1 MSFDL
6 GKLFIEW
13 RRIVP
18 TGIPNPNNDY
28 HLVLLK
34 EICLARGIERD
45 IVDNVILA
53 LEKKEI
59 DPDTK
64 ITYKYKDAK
73 GNETDRETTYKSA
86 ISRDKEHP
94 AYKAAK
100 ALQDK
105 EGGKEKGKK
114 DPTDISGPELADTDD
129 YLGSKKDKKPKDD
142 SVKKQQSNG
151 YVGDKDK
158 TVSKGDPSQ
167 TDEYQREH
175 EPDDEEF
182 NKRNEK
188 HKNPE
193 PPPPLKLDGII
204 KNPKFPKRYI
214 KMLER
219 MSNSRLTTTTK
230 KWEHFSDIPGG
241 AGQIKAQAG
250 ELMTMIGSSLDDSE
264 FDNLMNALEE
274 HEQRL
279 LKDNAGSDGKPGVFQ
294 KVTSGRVV
302 DNPGSRI
309 IDKTWIQSARNNR
322 KAILDRLEKQ
332 YGEGTK
338 IIGSAWDAKD
348 EVEAMGLSDYD
359 NNKGFSTDC
368 YFKVEKPNGEQV
380 IDEVSL
386 KKSTKVNFLNS
397 GAGDFKNW
405 DPDLPD
411 EINQNVYRAK
421 ARKRNIDFIEQ
432 NRQKVDEFLNS
443 PDSAKV
449 KKLMKSKKITFEQAL
464 EGNSRDKQNVLY
476 SIIKELRLKGDEGAN
491 KIVEQDAEEHKEFV
505 EQSVKAITENDKM
518 RDGMLNTIRSEFPLK
533 AVSDGE
539 ETMAIG
545 PNSLDKETMKQIFGT
560 DNYDEI
566 KEKLVAKPPVPI
578 LDKNGEPK
586 KDKDG
591 NIKMSPP
598 FIGYNVEATG
608 EVFPVAEVKIRED
621 GRGYGGQFK
630 FEMVLHKDFAPR
642 LESAQKE
649 IYG

>member
-1 MSFDL
+1 MITDL
-6 GKLFIEW
+6 RKVLSEWAYRTKSGK
-13 RRIVP
+13 
-18 TGIPNPNNDY
+18 PNPKSMA
-28 HLVLLK
+28 HQIILEGVLKDFGWDSEERNEL
-34 EICLARGIERD
+34 LSSPSFLIETD
-45 IVDNVILA
+45 IVKNKKSGNTYVVQKHNPDTQSLVKKDASKDDIKKVEKDKNGEEPE
-53 LEKKEI
+53 EKK
-59 DPDTK
+59 T
-64 ITYKYKDAK
+64 AQ
-73 GNETDRETTYKSA
+73 
-86 ISRDKEHP
+86 
-94 AYKAAK
+94 
-100 ALQDK
+100 L
-105 EGGKEKGKK
+105 
-114 DPTDISGPELADTDD
+114 
-129 YLGSKKDKKPKDD
+129 
-142 SVKKQQSNG
+142 NG
-151 YVGDKDK
+151 YIGDKDK
-158 TVSKGDPSQ
+158 SVSEGDPSESE
-167 TDEYQREH
+167 EYQKDH

-182 NKRNEK
+182 ESKNEK

-193 PPPPLKLDGII
+193 PPPPLSLDGVIE
-204 KNPKFPKRYI
+204 NPKFPKRYI

-219 MSNSRLTTTTK
+219 MANSRLTTKTK

-250 ELMTMIGSSLDDSE
+250 ELMTMIGSSLDDKE
-264 FDNLMNALEE
+264 FDSLMNALEE
-274 HEQRL
+274 HEERL
-279 LKDNAGSDGKPGVFQ
+279 KKDNVGSDGKPGIFQ
-294 KVTSGRVV
+294 KVTGGRVI

-322 KAILDRLEKQ
+322 KAILDRLQKQ

-338 IIGSAWDAKD
+338 IIGAAWDAKD
-348 EVEAMGLSDYD
+348 EVEAMGLSDYE

-380 IDEVSL
+380 VDEVSL

-397 GAGDFKNW
+397 GAGDFENW

-411 EINQNVYRAK
+411 EINQKVYRAK

-432 NRQKVDEFLNS
+432 NKSKVDELLNS
-443 PDSAKV
+443 SKGEKV
-449 KKLMKSKKITFEQAL
+449 RKLMKSKKITFEQAL
-464 EGNSRDKQNVLY
+464 QGNSRDKQNVLY
-476 SIIKELRLKGDEGAN
+476 SVIKELRLQGDEEAN

-518 RDGMLNTIRSEFPLK
+518 RDGMLSTIRSEFPLK

-545 PNSLDKETMKQIFGT
+545 PNSLDKETMKAIFGT

-566 KEKLVAKPPVPI
+566 KEKLVARPPKPI
-578 LDKNGEPK
+578 LDKDGKEV

>member
-1 MSFDL
+1 MITDKKKIL
-6 GKLFIEW
+6 IEW
-13 RRIVP
+13 AYRTRDGKPDVKNRAKLL
-18 TGIPNPNNDY
+18 T
-28 HLVLLK
+28 LESVLKDFGWSREARAELLSTLIK
-34 EICLARGIERD
+34 EDD
-45 IVDNVILA
+45 IVKNRKTGNVYTVKNVNKDKHQLIKKNA
-53 LEKKEI
+53 SKDDIQNIKDKDDEEPKEKK
-59 DPDTK
+59 
-64 ITYKYKDAK
+64 
-73 GNETDRETTYKSA
+73 
-86 ISRDKEHP
+86 
-94 AYKAAK
+94 KA
-100 ALQDK
+100 
-105 EGGKEKGKK
+105 
-114 DPTDISGPELADTDD
+114 
-129 YLGSKKDKKPKDD
+129 
-142 SVKKQQSNG
+142 QSNG

-158 TVSKGDPSQ
+158 TVSEGDPSQ
-167 TDEYQREH
+167 SEEYQRERK
-175 EPDDEEF
+175 PGDEEF
-182 NKRNEK
+182 EKRNEK

-193 PPPPLKLDGII
+193 PPPPISLDGVI
-204 KNPKFPKRYI
+204 KNPKFPKRYV

-219 MSNSRLTTTTK
+219 MANSRLTTKTK

-250 ELMTMIGSSLDDSE
+250 ELMTMIGSSLDDKE

-274 HEQRL
+274 HESRL
-279 LKDNAGSDGKPGVFQ
+279 KKDNAGSDGKPGIFQ
-294 KVTSGRVV
+294 KVTGGRVI

-322 KAILDRLEKQ
+322 KAILDRLQKQ

-338 IIGSAWDAKD
+338 IIGAAWDAKD
-348 EVEAMGLSDYD
+348 EVEAMGLSDYE

-380 IDEVSL
+380 VDEVSL

-397 GAGDFKNW
+397 GAGDFANW
-405 DPDLPD
+405 DPNLPD
-411 EINQNVYRAK
+411 EINQKVYRAK

-432 NRQKVDEFLNS
+432 NRSKVDELLNS
-443 PDSAKV
+443 PKGEKV
-449 KKLMKSKKITFEQAL
+449 RKLMKSKKITFEQAL
-464 EGNSRDKQNVLY
+464 QGNSRDKQNVLY
-476 SIIKELRLKGDEGAN
+476 SVIKELRLQGDEEAN
-491 KIVEQDAEEHKEFV
+491 KIIEQDAEEHKDFV
-505 EQSVKAITENDKM
+505 EKSVKAITENENM
-518 RDGMLNTIRSEFPLK
+518 RDGMLSTIRSEFPLK

-642 LESAQKE
+642 LENAQKE

>member
-1 MSFDL
+1 MITDINKILVEWAYRTSD
-6 GKLFIEW
+6 GKPDAKNKAKLLTLES
-13 RRIVP
+13 
-18 TGIPNPNNDY
+18 
-28 HLVLLK
+28 VLSDFGWSREARAELLNTLIK
-34 EICLARGIERD
+34 EDD
-45 IVDNVILA
+45 IVKNKETGNIYTVKNVNKDKHQLIKKNA
-53 LEKKEI
+53 SKDDIKNVKDKDDEEPKEKK
-59 DPDTK
+59 
-64 ITYKYKDAK
+64 
-73 GNETDRETTYKSA
+73 
-86 ISRDKEHP
+86 
-94 AYKAAK
+94 KA
-100 ALQDK
+100 
-105 EGGKEKGKK
+105 
-114 DPTDISGPELADTDD
+114 
-129 YLGSKKDKKPKDD
+129 
-142 SVKKQQSNG
+142 QSNG
-151 YVGDKDK
+151 YIGDKDK
-158 TVSKGDPSQ
+158 TVSEGDPSQ
-167 TDEYQREH
+167 TEEYQREH
-175 EPDDEEF
+175 EPDDDEF
-182 NKRNEK
+182 EKRNEK

-193 PPPPLKLDGII
+193 PPPPLSLDDVI

-219 MSNSRLTTTTK
+219 MANSRLTTKTK

-250 ELMTMIGSSLDDSE
+250 ELMTMIGSSLDDDE
-264 FDNLMNALEE
+264 FNNLMNVLEE
-274 HEQRL
+274 HEERL
-279 LKDNAGSDGKPGVFQ
+279 KKDNAGSEGKPGIFQ
-294 KVTSGRVV
+294 KVTGGRVI

-309 IDKTWIQSARNNR
+309 VDKTWIQSARNNR
-322 KAILDRLEKQ
+322 KAILDRLQKQ

-348 EVEAMGLSDYD
+348 EVEAMGLGDYE

-397 GAGDFKNW
+397 GAGDFENW
-405 DPDLPD
+405 DPDLSD
-411 EINQNVYRAK
+411 EINQKVYRAK
-421 ARKRNIDFIEQ
+421 ARKRNVDFIEQ
-432 NRQKVDEFLNS
+432 NRSKVDELLNS
-443 PDSAKV
+443 PKGEKV
-449 KKLMKSKKITFEQAL
+449 RKLMKSKGITFEQAL
-464 EGNSRDKQNVLY
+464 QGNSRDKQNVLY
-476 SIIKELRLKGDEGAN
+476 SVIKELRLQGDEEAN
-491 KIVEQDAEEHKEFV
+491 KIVEQDAEEHKDFV
-505 EQSVKAITENDKM
+505 EKSVKAITENERM

-560 DNYDEI
+560 DDYDEI

-578 LDKNGEPK
+578 LDKNDEPK

-642 LESAQKE
+642 LENAQKE

>member
-1 MSFDL
+1 MITDL
-6 GKLFIEW
+6 RKVLSEWAYRTKSGK
-13 RRIVP
+13 
-18 TGIPNPNNDY
+18 PNPKSMA
-28 HLVLLK
+28 HQIILEGVLKDFGWDSEERNEL
-34 EICLARGIERD
+34 LSSPSFLIETD
-45 IVDNVILA
+45 IVKNKKSGNTYVVQKHNPDTQSLVKKDASKDDIKKVEKDKNGEEPE
-53 LEKKEI
+53 EKK
-59 DPDTK
+59 
-64 ITYKYKDAK
+64 
-73 GNETDRETTYKSA
+73 
-86 ISRDKEHP
+86 
-94 AYKAAK
+94 AAQ
-100 ALQDK
+100 L
-105 EGGKEKGKK
+105 
-114 DPTDISGPELADTDD
+114 
-129 YLGSKKDKKPKDD
+129 
-142 SVKKQQSNG
+142 NG
-151 YVGDKDK
+151 YIGDKDK
-158 TVSKGDPSQ
+158 SVSEGDPSESE
-167 TDEYQREH
+167 EYQKDH

-182 NKRNEK
+182 ESKNEK

-193 PPPPLKLDGII
+193 PPPPLSLDGVIE
-204 KNPKFPKRYI
+204 NPKFPKRYI

-219 MSNSRLTTTTK
+219 MANSRLTTKTK

-250 ELMTMIGSSLDDSE
+250 ELMTMIGSSLDDKE
-264 FDNLMNALEE
+264 FDSLMNALEE
-274 HEQRL
+274 HEERL
-279 LKDNAGSDGKPGVFQ
+279 KKDNVGSDGKPGIFQ
-294 KVTSGRVV
+294 KVTGGRVI

-322 KAILDRLEKQ
+322 KAILDRLQKQ

-338 IIGSAWDAKD
+338 IIGAAWDAKD
-348 EVEAMGLSDYD
+348 EVEAMGLSDYE

-380 IDEVSL
+380 VDEVSL

-397 GAGDFKNW
+397 GAGDFENW

-411 EINQNVYRAK
+411 EINQKVYRAK

-432 NRQKVDEFLNS
+432 NRSKVDELLNS
-443 PDSAKV
+443 SKGEKV
-449 KKLMKSKKITFEQAL
+449 RKLMKSKKITFEQAL
-464 EGNSRDKQNVLY
+464 QGNSRDKQNVLY
-476 SIIKELRLKGDEGAN
+476 GVIKELRLQGDEEAN

-518 RDGMLNTIRSEFPLK
+518 RDGMLSTIRSEFPLK

-545 PNSLDKETMKQIFGT
+545 PNSLDKETMKAIFGT
-560 DNYDEI
+560 DDYDEI
-566 KEKLVAKPPVPI
+566 KEKLVARPPKPI
-578 LDKNGEPK
+578 LDKDGKEV

>member
-449 KKLMKSKKITFEQAL
+449 EKLMKSKKITFEQAL
-464 EGNSRDKQNVLY
+464 QGNSRDKQNVLY

>member
-1 MSFDL
+1 MIADL
-6 GKLFIEW
+6 KKVLSEWAYRTKSGK
-13 RRIVP
+13 
-18 TGIPNPNNDY
+18 PNPKSMA
-28 HLVLLK
+28 HQIILEGVLKDFGWDSEERNEL
-34 EICLARGIERD
+34 LSSPSFLIETD
-45 IVDNVILA
+45 IVKNKKSGNTYVVQKHNPDTQSLVKKDASKDDIKKVEKDKNGEEPE
-53 LEKKEI
+53 EKK
-59 DPDTK
+59 
-64 ITYKYKDAK
+64 
-73 GNETDRETTYKSA
+73 
-86 ISRDKEHP
+86 
-94 AYKAAK
+94 AAQ
-100 ALQDK
+100 L
-105 EGGKEKGKK
+105 
-114 DPTDISGPELADTDD
+114 
-129 YLGSKKDKKPKDD
+129 
-142 SVKKQQSNG
+142 NG
-151 YVGDKDK
+151 YIGDKDK
-158 TVSKGDPSQ
+158 SVSEGDPSESE
-167 TDEYQREH
+167 EYQKDH

-182 NKRNEK
+182 ESKNEK

-193 PPPPLKLDGII
+193 PPPPLSLDGVIE
-204 KNPKFPKRYI
+204 NPKFPKRYI

-219 MSNSRLTTTTK
+219 MANSRLTTKTK

-250 ELMTMIGSSLDDSE
+250 ELMTMIGSSLDDKE
-264 FDNLMNALEE
+264 FDSLMNALEE
-274 HEQRL
+274 HEERL
-279 LKDNAGSDGKPGVFQ
+279 KKDNVGSDGKPGIFQ
-294 KVTSGRVV
+294 KVTGGRVI

-322 KAILDRLEKQ
+322 KAILDRLQKQ

-338 IIGSAWDAKD
+338 IIGAAWDAKD
-348 EVEAMGLSDYD
+348 EVEAMGLSDYE

-397 GAGDFKNW
+397 GAGDFENW

-411 EINQNVYRAK
+411 EINQKVYRAK

-432 NRQKVDEFLNS
+432 NKSKVDELLNS
-443 PDSAKV
+443 SKGEKV
-449 KKLMKSKKITFEQAL
+449 RKLMKSKKITFEQAL
-464 EGNSRDKQNVLY
+464 QGNSRDKQNVLY
-476 SIIKELRLKGDEGAN
+476 SVIKELRLQGDEEAN

-518 RDGMLNTIRSEFPLK
+518 RDGMLSTIRSEFPLK

-545 PNSLDKETMKQIFGT
+545 PNSLDKETMKAIFGT

-566 KEKLVAKPPVPI
+566 KEKLVARPPKPI
-578 LDKNGEPK
+578 LDKDGKEV

>member
-1 MSFDL
+1 MIADL
-6 GKLFIEW
+6 KKVLSEWAYRTKSGK
-13 RRIVP
+13 
-18 TGIPNPNNDY
+18 PNPKSMA
-28 HLVLLK
+28 HQIILEGVLKDFGWDSEERNEL
-34 EICLARGIERD
+34 LSSPSFLIETD
-45 IVDNVILA
+45 IVKNKKSGNTYVVQKHNPDTQSLVKKDASKDDIKKVEKDKNGEEPE
-53 LEKKEI
+53 EKK
-59 DPDTK
+59 T
-64 ITYKYKDAK
+64 AQ
-73 GNETDRETTYKSA
+73 
-86 ISRDKEHP
+86 
-94 AYKAAK
+94 
-100 ALQDK
+100 L
-105 EGGKEKGKK
+105 
-114 DPTDISGPELADTDD
+114 
-129 YLGSKKDKKPKDD
+129 
-142 SVKKQQSNG
+142 NG
-151 YVGDKDK
+151 YIGDKDK
-158 TVSKGDPSQ
+158 SVSEGDPSESE
-167 TDEYQREH
+167 EYQKDH

-182 NKRNEK
+182 ESKNEK

-193 PPPPLKLDGII
+193 PPPPLSLDGVIE
-204 KNPKFPKRYI
+204 NPKFPKRYI

-219 MSNSRLTTTTK
+219 MANSRLTTKTK

-250 ELMTMIGSSLDDSE
+250 ELMTMIGSSLDDKE
-264 FDNLMNALEE
+264 FDSLMNALEE
-274 HEQRL
+274 HEERL
-279 LKDNAGSDGKPGVFQ
+279 KKDNVGSDGKPGIFQ
-294 KVTSGRVV
+294 KVTGGRVI

-322 KAILDRLEKQ
+322 KAILDRLQKQ

-338 IIGSAWDAKD
+338 IIGAAWDAKD
-348 EVEAMGLSDYD
+348 EVEAMGLSDYE

-397 GAGDFKNW
+397 GAGDFENW

-411 EINQNVYRAK
+411 EINQKVYRAK

-432 NRQKVDEFLNS
+432 NKSKVDELLNS
-443 PDSAKV
+443 SKGEKV
-449 KKLMKSKKITFEQAL
+449 RKLMKSKKITFEQAL
-464 EGNSRDKQNVLY
+464 QGNSRDKQNVLY
-476 SIIKELRLKGDEGAN
+476 SVIKELRLQGDEEAN

-518 RDGMLNTIRSEFPLK
+518 RDGMLSTIRSEFPLK

-545 PNSLDKETMKQIFGT
+545 PNSLDKETMKAIFGT

-566 KEKLVAKPPVPI
+566 KEKLVARPPKPI
-578 LDKNGEPK
+578 LDKDGKEV

>member
-1 MSFDL
+1 
-6 GKLFIEW
+6 
-13 RRIVP
+13 
-18 TGIPNPNNDY
+18 
-28 HLVLLK
+28 
-34 EICLARGIERD
+34 
-45 IVDNVILA
+45 
-53 LEKKEI
+53 
-59 DPDTK
+59 
-64 ITYKYKDAK
+64 
-73 GNETDRETTYKSA
+73 
-86 ISRDKEHP
+86 
-94 AYKAAK
+94 
-100 ALQDK
+100 
-105 EGGKEKGKK
+105 
-114 DPTDISGPELADTDD
+114 
-129 YLGSKKDKKPKDD
+129 
-142 SVKKQQSNG
+142 
-151 YVGDKDK
+151 
-158 TVSKGDPSQ
+158 
-167 TDEYQREH
+167 
-175 EPDDEEF
+175 
-182 NKRNEK
+182 
-188 HKNPE
+188 
-193 PPPPLKLDGII
+193 
-204 KNPKFPKRYI
+204 
-214 KMLER
+214 MLER

-241 AGQIKAQAG
+241 AGQIKAQGG
-250 ELMTMIGSSLDDSE
+250 ELMTMIGSSLDDDE
-264 FDNLMNALEE
+264 FNNLMNVLEE
-274 HEQRL
+274 HEERL
-279 LKDNAGSDGKPGVFQ
+279 KKDNAGSDGKPGIFQ

-338 IIGSAWDAKD
+338 IIGSAWDSKD
-348 EVEAMGLSDYD
+348 EVEAMGLSDYE

-411 EINQNVYRAK
+411 EINQNVYREK

-443 PDSAKV
+443 QDSAKV

-464 EGNSRDKQNVLY
+464 QGNSRDKQNVLY

-566 KEKLVAKPPVPI
+566 KEKLVARPPEPI
-578 LDKNGEPK
+578 LDKDGKEV

-591 NIKMSPP
+591 NVKMSPP
-598 FIGYNVEATG
+598 FIGYNVEATD

-642 LESAQKE
+642 LENAQKE

>member
-1 MSFDL
+1 MITDINKIL
-6 GKLFIEW
+6 VEWAYRTNDGKPDAKNKAKLLTLES
-13 RRIVP
+13 
-18 TGIPNPNNDY
+18 
-28 HLVLLK
+28 VLSDFGWSREARAELLNTLIK
-34 EICLARGIERD
+34 EDD
-45 IVDNVILA
+45 IVKNKETGNIYTVKNVNKDKHQLIKKNA
-53 LEKKEI
+53 SKDDIKNVKDKDDEEPKEKK
-59 DPDTK
+59 
-64 ITYKYKDAK
+64 
-73 GNETDRETTYKSA
+73 
-86 ISRDKEHP
+86 
-94 AYKAAK
+94 KA
-100 ALQDK
+100 
-105 EGGKEKGKK
+105 
-114 DPTDISGPELADTDD
+114 
-129 YLGSKKDKKPKDD
+129 
-142 SVKKQQSNG
+142 QSNG
-151 YVGDKDK
+151 YIGDKDK
-158 TVSKGDPSQ
+158 TVSEGDPSQ
-167 TDEYQREH
+167 TEEYQREH
-175 EPDDEEF
+175 EPDDDEF
-182 NKRNEK
+182 EKRNEK

-193 PPPPLKLDGII
+193 PPPPLSLDDVI

-219 MSNSRLTTTTK
+219 MANSRLTTKTK

-250 ELMTMIGSSLDDSE
+250 ELMTMIGSSLDDDE
-264 FDNLMNALEE
+264 FNNLMNVLEE
-274 HEQRL
+274 HEERL
-279 LKDNAGSDGKPGVFQ
+279 KKDNAGSEGKPGIFQ
-294 KVTSGRVV
+294 KVTGGRVI

-309 IDKTWIQSARNNR
+309 VDKTWIQSARNNR
-322 KAILDRLEKQ
+322 KAILDRLQKQ

-348 EVEAMGLSDYD
+348 EVEAMGLGDYE

-397 GAGDFKNW
+397 GAGDFENW
-405 DPDLPD
+405 DPDLSD
-411 EINQNVYRAK
+411 EINQKVYRAN

-432 NRQKVDEFLNS
+432 NRSKVDELLNS
-443 PDSAKV
+443 PKGEKV
-449 KKLMKSKKITFEQAL
+449 RKLMKSKGITFEQAL
-464 EGNSRDKQNVLY
+464 QGNSRDKQNVLY
-476 SIIKELRLKGDEGAN
+476 SVIKELRLQGDEEAN
-491 KIVEQDAEEHKEFV
+491 KIVEQDAEEHKDFV
-505 EQSVKAITENDKM
+505 EKSVKAITENERM
-518 RDGMLNTIRSEFPLK
+518 RDGMLSTIRSEFPLK

-560 DNYDEI
+560 DDYDEI

-642 LESAQKE
+642 LENAQKE

>member
-1 MSFDL
+1 MIADL
-6 GKLFIEW
+6 KKVLSEWAYRTKSGK
-13 RRIVP
+13 
-18 TGIPNPNNDY
+18 PNPKSMA
-28 HLVLLK
+28 HQIILEGVLKDFGWDSEERNEL
-34 EICLARGIERD
+34 LSSPSFLIETD
-45 IVDNVILA
+45 IVKNKKSGNTYVVQKHNPDTQSLVKKDASKDDIKKVEKDKNGEEPE
-53 LEKKEI
+53 EKK
-59 DPDTK
+59 T
-64 ITYKYKDAK
+64 AQ
-73 GNETDRETTYKSA
+73 
-86 ISRDKEHP
+86 
-94 AYKAAK
+94 
-100 ALQDK
+100 L
-105 EGGKEKGKK
+105 
-114 DPTDISGPELADTDD
+114 
-129 YLGSKKDKKPKDD
+129 
-142 SVKKQQSNG
+142 NG
-151 YVGDKDK
+151 YIGDKDK
-158 TVSKGDPSQ
+158 SVSEGDPSESE
-167 TDEYQREH
+167 EYQKDH

-182 NKRNEK
+182 ESKNEK

-193 PPPPLKLDGII
+193 PPPPLSLDGVIE
-204 KNPKFPKRYI
+204 NPKFPKRYI

-219 MSNSRLTTTTK
+219 MANSRLTTKTK

-250 ELMTMIGSSLDDSE
+250 ELMTMIGSSLDDKE
-264 FDNLMNALEE
+264 FDSLMNALEE
-274 HEQRL
+274 HEERL
-279 LKDNAGSDGKPGVFQ
+279 KKDNVGSDGKPGIFQ
-294 KVTSGRVV
+294 KVTGGRVI

-322 KAILDRLEKQ
+322 KAILDRLQKQ

-338 IIGSAWDAKD
+338 IIGAAWDAKD
-348 EVEAMGLSDYD
+348 EVEAMGLSDYE

-380 IDEVSL
+380 VDEVSL

-397 GAGDFKNW
+397 GAGDFENW

-411 EINQNVYRAK
+411 EINQKVYRAK

-432 NRQKVDEFLNS
+432 NKSKVDELLNS
-443 PDSAKV
+443 SKGEKV
-449 KKLMKSKKITFEQAL
+449 RKLMKSKKITFEQAL
-464 EGNSRDKQNVLY
+464 QGNSRDKQNVLY
-476 SIIKELRLKGDEGAN
+476 SVIKELRLQGDEEAN

-518 RDGMLNTIRSEFPLK
+518 RDGMLSTIRSEFPLK

-545 PNSLDKETMKQIFGT
+545 PNSLDKETMKAIFGT

-566 KEKLVAKPPVPI
+566 KEKLVARPPKPI
-578 LDKNGEPK
+578 LDKDGKEV

>member
-1 MSFDL
+1 MITDINKILVEWAYRTSD
-6 GKLFIEW
+6 GKPDAKNKAKLLTLES
-13 RRIVP
+13 
-18 TGIPNPNNDY
+18 
-28 HLVLLK
+28 VLSDFGWSREARAELLNTLIK
-34 EICLARGIERD
+34 EDD
-45 IVDNVILA
+45 IVKNKETGNIYTVKNVNKDKHQLIKKNA
-53 LEKKEI
+53 SKDDIKNVKDKDDEEPKEKK
-59 DPDTK
+59 
-64 ITYKYKDAK
+64 
-73 GNETDRETTYKSA
+73 
-86 ISRDKEHP
+86 
-94 AYKAAK
+94 KA
-100 ALQDK
+100 
-105 EGGKEKGKK
+105 
-114 DPTDISGPELADTDD
+114 
-129 YLGSKKDKKPKDD
+129 
-142 SVKKQQSNG
+142 QSNG
-151 YVGDKDK
+151 YIGDKDK
-158 TVSKGDPSQ
+158 TVSEGDPSQ
-167 TDEYQREH
+167 TEEYQREH
-175 EPDDEEF
+175 EPDDDEF
-182 NKRNEK
+182 EKRNEK

-193 PPPPLKLDGII
+193 PPPPLSLDDVI

-219 MSNSRLTTTTK
+219 MANSRLTTKTK

-250 ELMTMIGSSLDDSE
+250 ELMTMIGSSLDDDE
-264 FDNLMNALEE
+264 FNNLMNVLEE
-274 HEQRL
+274 HEERL
-279 LKDNAGSDGKPGVFQ
+279 KKDNAGSEGKPGIFQ
-294 KVTSGRVV
+294 KVTGGRVI

-309 IDKTWIQSARNNR
+309 VDKTWIHSARNNR
-322 KAILDRLEKQ
+322 KAILDRLQKQ

-348 EVEAMGLSDYD
+348 EVEAMGLGDYE

-397 GAGDFKNW
+397 GAGDFENW
-405 DPDLPD
+405 DPDLSD
-411 EINQNVYRAK
+411 EINQKVYRAK
-421 ARKRNIDFIEQ
+421 ARKRNVDFIEQ
-432 NRQKVDEFLNS
+432 NRSKVDELLNS
-443 PDSAKV
+443 PKGEKV
-449 KKLMKSKKITFEQAL
+449 RKLMKSKGITFEQAL
-464 EGNSRDKQNVLY
+464 QGNSRDKQNVLY
-476 SIIKELRLKGDEGAN
+476 SVIKELRLQGDEEAN
-491 KIVEQDAEEHKEFV
+491 KIVEQDAEEHKDFV
-505 EQSVKAITENDKM
+505 EKSVKAITENERM

-560 DNYDEI
+560 DDYDEI

-578 LDKNGEPK
+578 LDKNDEPK

-642 LESAQKE
+642 LENAQKE

>member
-1 MSFDL
+1 MITDL
-6 GKLFIEW
+6 RKVLSEWAYRTKSGK
-13 RRIVP
+13 
-18 TGIPNPNNDY
+18 PNPKSMA
-28 HLVLLK
+28 HQIILEGVLKDFGWDSEERNEL
-34 EICLARGIERD
+34 LSSPSFLIETD
-45 IVDNVILA
+45 IVKNKKSGNTYVVQKHNPDTQSLVKKDASKDDIKKVEKDKNGEEPE
-53 LEKKEI
+53 EKK
-59 DPDTK
+59 T
-64 ITYKYKDAK
+64 AQ
-73 GNETDRETTYKSA
+73 
-86 ISRDKEHP
+86 
-94 AYKAAK
+94 
-100 ALQDK
+100 L
-105 EGGKEKGKK
+105 
-114 DPTDISGPELADTDD
+114 
-129 YLGSKKDKKPKDD
+129 
-142 SVKKQQSNG
+142 NG
-151 YVGDKDK
+151 YIGDKDK
-158 TVSKGDPSQ
+158 SVSEGDPSESE
-167 TDEYQREH
+167 EYQKDH

-182 NKRNEK
+182 ESKNEK

-193 PPPPLKLDGII
+193 PPPPLSLDGVIE
-204 KNPKFPKRYI
+204 NPKFPKRYI

-219 MSNSRLTTTTK
+219 MANSRLTTKTK

-250 ELMTMIGSSLDDSE
+250 ELMTMIGSSLDDKE
-264 FDNLMNALEE
+264 FDSLMNALEE
-274 HEQRL
+274 HEERL
-279 LKDNAGSDGKPGVFQ
+279 KKDNVGSDGKPGIFQ
-294 KVTSGRVV
+294 KVTGGRVI

-322 KAILDRLEKQ
+322 KAILDRLQKQ

-338 IIGSAWDAKD
+338 IIGAAWDAKD
-348 EVEAMGLSDYD
+348 EVEAMGLSDYE

-380 IDEVSL
+380 VDEVSL

-397 GAGDFKNW
+397 GAGDFENW

-411 EINQNVYRAK
+411 EINQKVYRAK

-432 NRQKVDEFLNS
+432 NRSKVDELLNS
-443 PDSAKV
+443 SKGEKV
-449 KKLMKSKKITFEQAL
+449 RKLMKSKKITFEQAL
-464 EGNSRDKQNVLY
+464 QGNSRDKQNVLY
-476 SIIKELRLKGDEGAN
+476 GVIKELRLQGDEEAN

-518 RDGMLNTIRSEFPLK
+518 RDGMLSTIRSEFPLK

-545 PNSLDKETMKQIFGT
+545 PNSLDKETMKAIFGT
-560 DNYDEI
+560 DDYDEI
-566 KEKLVAKPPVPI
+566 KEKLVARPPKPI
-578 LDKNGEPK
+578 LDKDGKEV